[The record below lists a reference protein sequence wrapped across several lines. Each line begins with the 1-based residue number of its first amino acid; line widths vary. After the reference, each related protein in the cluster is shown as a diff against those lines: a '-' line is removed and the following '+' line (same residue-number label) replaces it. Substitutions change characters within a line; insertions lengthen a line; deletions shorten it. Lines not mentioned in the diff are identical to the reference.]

1 MLGLDNVFQDKGCS
15 KPFEHC
21 SIPSAYSLE
30 FIHRRTFSGRK
41 ASQHLPTARSS
52 RIKPLPVLAQPSANL
67 PPLDT
72 LLQPSSPALS
82 ALSLHKMFAKL
93 ALYTLAASGL
103 ALAAP
108 APQLQNG
115 PYGQCNTG
123 QIQCCQQVVPA
134 SDLNPA
140 VLNGLLGVVI
150 QDVNVVVGLQCT
162 SVNVIGI
169 ESGNTW

>member
-1 MLGLDNVFQDKGCS
+1 
-15 KPFEHC
+15 
-21 SIPSAYSLE
+21 
-30 FIHRRTFSGRK
+30 
-41 ASQHLPTARSS
+41 
-52 RIKPLPVLAQPSANL
+52 
-67 PPLDT
+67 
-72 LLQPSSPALS
+72 
-82 ALSLHKMFAKL
+82 MFAKL